1 MSRNSTSRGQEGG
14 ELIPGWDWAEEALTG
29 VLTVL
34 GSTGSEV
41 GGELARGTIPG
52 ILG

>member
-14 ELIPGWDWAEEALTG
+14 ELIPWKDWAEEAQTA
-29 VLTVL
+29 VLAVL
-34 GSTGSEV
+34 VSTGSEV